1 MSEVPR
7 VPPPYDRGGVRKET
21 GSVDE
26 EKFKKLMK
34 VEEVEKSETSE
45 QRKRKRRGEETE
57 EETVEKAGGGKP
69 TSRTKKVKAIDEG
82 APLTRKKVA
91 PRAIPTTPAAP
102 PTAKQAPMAGF
113 KADEIEA
120 YAWEEEAAES
130 TAPRP
135 YTREATTHAEK
146 AEVSGPEI
154 TGEAPKKTL
163 GAGQPPVPQEPFAAV
178 EPVLEAQTQEE
189 APPGLAEKGEEWPQT
204 TSFRPSAAFRS
215 HDEPPTIER
224 EREIERRPAIERPS
238 GPEAREREEER
249 RKAPIEKAEEKKKRK
264 APAEEEAVKKKA
276 PAAGMP
282 KEIKKGKE
290 AEKSF
295 AEMMEGEEEEKPLT
309 AAAKAEFPK
318 APPKPTPG
326 MAPEKEALIEGKK
339 APPVVPGEVP
349 PKAEVKPPVPSIVPP
364 VQAPKEA
371 QEKEAAAAAE
381 KGILAPEETF
391 PSLKKTAP
399 TTISPEKAEKE
410 QKERVEGVVVPMA
423 APSEGGAGTGGEGEA
438 KREGREAR
446 EEEIAALA
454 ARVPGEVAPFAPHI
468 EAPAPTAPSPY
479 AQMSPQVLALFE
491 RMVGVMTIIQTTGVT
506 ETVMTLNA
514 RQFASSVLYGS
525 QIVIREF
532 STAPTAFNVEFIG
545 SPEALALVQQNI
557 PGLMGAVQQGNF
569 NFTINRFDVKLATGE
584 KPIFTRKEAVG
595 EKGEKEEKQ
604 EKEDNRDTP

>member
-7 VPPPYDRGGVRKET
+7 VPPHIEPGKGSKGER
-21 GSVDE
+21 SVDDD
-26 EKFKKLMK
+26 KFKKLMR
-34 VEEVEKSETSE
+34 VEEVDKSETSE
-45 QRKRKRRGEETE
+45 QRKRKRRE
-57 EETVEKAGGGKP
+57 EEAEEEAVEKAGGRAAP
-69 TSRTKKVKAIDEG
+69 VKKVKAIEEG
-82 APLTRKKVA
+82 APLARKKVA
-91 PRAIPTTPAAP
+91 PKAVPAAP
-102 PTAKQAPMAGF
+102 PTPPTATQAPMAGF

-120 YAWEEEAAES
+120 YAWEEEAEAEAA
-130 TAPRP
+130 APARP
-135 YTREATTHAEK
+135 YTREPAPTARAE
-146 AEVSGPEI
+146 APAPEI
-154 TGEAPKKTL
+154 TGEAPKKSL
-163 GAGQPPVPQEPFAAV
+163 AAAQPPPPEEPFATEEV
-178 EPVLEAQTQEE
+178 VLGAAREE
-189 APPGLAEKGEEWPQT
+189 EGPPTPSEKAEEWPQT
-204 TSFRPSAAFRS
+204 TSFRPSTAFRS
-215 HDEPPTIER
+215 HDEAPVIER

-238 GPEAREREEER
+238 GPEGKEKEGER
-249 RKAPIEKAEEKKKRK
+249 RKATVEERKEEKKKRK
-264 APAEEEAVKKKA
+264 APLEEEEAVKKKA
-276 PAAGMP
+276 PPAGMP
-282 KEIKKGKE
+282 KEIGKKGKE
-290 AEKSF
+290 AEKTF
-295 AEMMEGEEEEKPLT
+295 AEMMEGEEEEKALP
-309 AAAKAEFPK
+309 AAAKAEVPK
-318 APPKPTPG
+318 EAAKPG
-326 MAPEKEALIEGKK
+326 MAAEKEVIKEGVK
-339 APPVVPGEVP
+339 APPVVPPEAP
-349 PKAEVKPPVPSIVPP
+349 SKAEVKPQVPPIVPP
-364 VQAPKEA
+364 AQLPEEAPA
-371 QEKEAAAAAE
+371 KEAAAAAK

-410 QKERVEGVVVPMA
+410 QKERVEGLVVPMA
-423 APSEGGAGTGGEGEA
+423 APSEGGAGMGGEGEA

-532 STAPTAFNVEFIG
+532 STAPTSFNVEFIG

-595 EKGEKEEKQ
+595 ERGEKEEKQ
-604 EKEDNRDTP
+604 EKDNRENP